1 MPISQADLSNIKF
14 FKDESIIT
22 EEAYGI
28 KIDQSSGAWS
38 KGQFEDTKE
47 YMKKFQKFEQSVQL
61 VGTMINGDTKVEMT
75 PDGISGSAMGF
86 KFGKTGT
93 IPTGQFECPQCHKK
107 VDMLLKN
114 GYC

>member
-1 MPISQADLSNIKF
+1 MINIFRRADNCSSEFSYYMPISQADLSNIKF

-47 YMKKFQKFEQSVQL
+47 YMKKFQKFE
-61 VGTMINGDTKVEMT
+61 
-75 PDGISGSAMGF
+75 
-86 KFGKTGT
+86 
-93 IPTGQFECPQCHKK
+93 
-107 VDMLLKN
+107 
-114 GYC
+114 